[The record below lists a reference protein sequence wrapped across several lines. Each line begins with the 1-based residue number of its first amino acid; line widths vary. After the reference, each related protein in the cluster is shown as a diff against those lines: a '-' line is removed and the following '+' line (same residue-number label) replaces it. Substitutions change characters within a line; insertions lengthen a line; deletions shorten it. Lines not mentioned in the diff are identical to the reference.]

1 MAAFAISAALFQR
14 ERTGRSQ
21 HIDVSMLDVALTMM
35 SSILTASA
43 WSGRDPVAPGNGH
56 ALSGNCAFP
65 AEEGM
70 IMLGANDCKQHKLL
84 FELLDEPGI
93 AARNDWNSRLDHS
106 AEEKQVLAERVQARP
121 AQEDRKSPRPN

>member
-1 MAAFAISAALFQR
+1 
-14 ERTGRSQ
+14 
-21 HIDVSMLDVALTMM
+21 
-35 SSILTASA
+35 
-43 WSGRDPVAPGNGH
+43 
-56 ALSGNCAFP
+56 
-65 AEEGM
+65 M

-121 AQEDRKSPRPN
+121 AQEWEAHLQAGRVPAGRVRRLSEALADPQLETRDVLHVPAAAGGLPRDRKRGE